1 MQPESW
7 SGPPTGPQTPDHL
20 LRGAV
25 DLHHHG
31 FPEFTLEHPT
41 RLDDA
46 AELAHARAAGMAGI
60 VLKSHV
66 FPTTTAAWRL
76 NRELGGG
83 IEAFP
88 SITLNPC
95 AGGFSPLAL
104 EAAARQGA
112 RVVYMPTW
120 GAANDIRR
128 GGISHYIAR
137 YLRSADALRPEHGL
151 TVTDEAGRV
160 RSEVAECLAVAAEF
174 GMLVAT
180 GHVSPKESLALV
192 AEAKR
197 RGVRDVMFQHPDSHS
212 IGATREEIRELAAAG
227 AIVEFC
233 ALGFLPAFQRLPI
246 PTCIEIVR
254 EVGAERVVL
263 TTDCFFGWMPP
274 AAELLRITLGSL
286 LFHGLTEAEAALLV
300 RDNPRRMLGLPPWQ
314 EPRAEE
320 G

>member
-1 MQPESW
+1 MTADPIA
-7 SGPPTGPQTPDHL
+7 GPPTGPQAPDLL

-31 FPEFTLEHPT
+31 FPEFTLDHPT

-60 VLKSHV
+60 VLKSHF
-66 FPTTTAAWRL
+66 FPTTSVAWRL
-76 NRELGGG
+76 NREVGG
-83 IEAFP
+83 IDCFP

-95 AGGFSPLAL
+95 AGGFSPMVV

-112 RVVYMPTW
+112 RAMFMPTW

-128 GGISHYIAR
+128 GGISR
-137 YLRSADALRPEHGL
+137 YLGNHLARARSLRPEQGL
-151 TVTDEAGRV
+151 TATDEAGRV
-160 RSEVAECLAVAAEF
+160 RPEASECLAVAAEF

-180 GHVSPKESLALV
+180 GHVSPKESLALT
-192 AEAKR
+192 AEAQR
-197 RGVRDVMFQHPDSHS
+197 LGVRDVMFQHPDSHS
-212 IGATREEIRELAAAG
+212 IGATRDEIRELAAAG
-227 AIVEFC
+227 AMVEFC

-246 PTCIEIVR
+246 PACIEIIR
-254 EVGAERVVL
+254 EVGAGRVVL

-286 LFHGLTEAEAALLV
+286 LFHGLTAQEAALLV
-300 RDNPRRMLGLPPWQ
+300 RDNPRRMLGLAPWQ
-314 EPRAEE
+314 AEE
-320 G
+320 AG